1 MLSSRTLQDLR
12 PLLDVSPVP
21 MMVTELETGKVV
33 AFNKRCQE
41 EFLLSEAA
49 CLGRTTFELGL
60 WAQPSDRAK
69 LLEALQA
76 RPDLAELETAIRYG
90 DGQVR
95 PVRLTARLWTD
106 DDGVS
111 LILLTSQDLEPL
123 HAMQSRQTD
132 LLDRQFLLETVATDV
147 VARIAPDG
155 TRRYTSPAIQNLLGW
170 TPEEL
175 EGTSPFQHFHP
186 DDVPMLKEVFGR
198 LLSSGQP
205 ETPTYRSLRKDG
217 TYVWVE
223 TVCSPVRD
231 PSTGAILEIRTSTRD
246 VTKRRAAEE
255 DLRRSEEFHR
265 NLVASLSEGIILL
278 DDQGMVF
285 QANDRAH
292 DILNVPQGA
301 LLGVVLTGD
310 GWSFQALDGTSIP
323 ASDLPGTRTLL
334 DGQTRRD
341 VTVGVH
347 TPCGLVWIAQNSSIL
362 STATESSKFTL
373 LVSFADVT
381 QRVESEKALRES
393 ERRLRVIADMS
404 QDMISRHDLQAN
416 YLWASPSA
424 RGILGIEDH
433 EVVGRSAMEFVH
445 PDDLE
450 LLITQLSRIFEDGT
464 TRTQFRIVQP
474 SGGTIWVET
483 IAVLVRDP
491 VTGEPLEIQ
500 CGTRDIGE
508 RVRQQELLETT
519 QRLARLGGWEFDPS
533 NGKVSWTRE
542 LYRIHGFDPDSATI
556 HDITA
561 VNQYLEPASLEAVL
575 EAHRRLLQEGIPWQ
589 MEVRGT
595 TVHGRPLVLRCT
607 CEGDFENGRL
617 VRMRGTTQ
625 DITEIDRVREE
636 FEAASRM
643 NKAILDTSEA
653 LIVVLDLQGRVVRFN
668 HACELATG
676 WKESELLGRR
686 FFEVLIPPEERET
699 VGSVFSSLK
708 EGDFPN
714 HFENHWVARDGRRI
728 WTTWA
733 NSSILDGSGH
743 VRYIVGI
750 GIDLTAHRAI
760 QLELQASEARL
771 RCLIDT
777 APEAVVILD
786 TETGRFTE
794 VNPAAEKLFGG
805 SREELLRL
813 GPSQVSP
820 PMQPGGIP
828 SEASAR
834 SYVGQA
840 LRGDSPSFEWTH
852 RRLDGSDVLCEVHL
866 ARLPSGTQTLV
877 RGSISD
883 ISDRRKT
890 ESVMQSLVR
899 GTSSVFG
906 QAFFD
911 VLVKDLAQLLG
922 VGYAFIARVNPV
934 ERNVRTLSLFTP
946 AGPADNIQYELEG
959 TPCADVEGRCLL
971 AIASDVCARYPEDQL
986 LVDMGAQ
993 SYMGVP
999 LFSSSGAP
1007 IGLLVV
1013 IDTRPMT
1020 DSEMARNILTIFAT
1034 RAQGELERLETEL
1047 ALRNLNQDLEH
1058 RVQTRTAELQ
1068 ATNRELEAF
1077 SYSVSHDLR
1086 SPLRAIDGYTQ
1097 AIQED
1102 YASAF
1107 DEAGRHYLDRIRAS
1121 SHRMADLIDDLLS
1134 LSRSSRVEVVKSSVD
1149 LSLLATEILGSL
1161 ARRDADRRVE
1171 VRLDPGLQAL
1181 ADPVLIRSV
1190 LENLLDNAWKYT
1202 RMQPNPRIEFRSSP
1216 APDGFQGFA
1225 VVDNGAG
1232 FDMAHAP
1239 KLFGTFQRLHKVE
1252 EFEGNGIGLATVRRI
1267 VERHGGSISAEGELG
1282 TGATFRFQ
1290 LPSAGRS
1297 RETGPTNS
1305 PHNQRE

>member
-1 MLSSRTLQDLR
+1 MPLSRTLEDLR
-12 PLLDVSPVP
+12 SLLELSPVA
-21 MMVTELETGKVV
+21 MVVTELETGRIVL
-33 AFNKRCQE
+33 ANQRC
-41 EFLLSEAA
+41 LH
-49 CLGRTTFELGL
+49 ELGFVENEML
-60 WAQPSDRAK
+60 GKTSLELGQWVDPSDRAQFVD
-69 LLEALQA
+69 LLKSSPEHL
-76 RPDLAELETAIRYG
+76 DLDTQIRYG
-90 DGQVR
+90 DGTIHR
-95 PVRLTARLWTD
+95 VRLTARVW
-106 DDGVS
+106 VS
-111 LILLTSQDLEPL
+111 SEGISYIVLGSQDYEPL
-123 HAMQSRQTD
+123 RAMETRQSD
-132 LLDRQFLLETVATDV
+132 LLDRQSLLETVATDV

-198 LLSSGQP
+198 LLSTGQS

-217 TYVWVE
+217 SYVWVE
-223 TVCSPVRD
+223 TVCSPLRD

-255 DLRRSEEFHR
+255 ELRRSEEFHR

-278 DDQGMVF
+278 DDQGVVF

-292 DILNVPQGA
+292 DILNVPRGA
-301 LLGVVLTGD
+301 LLGVCMTGD
-310 GWSFQALDGTSIP
+310 GWSFQALDGSSILP
-323 ASDLPGTRTLL
+323 SELPGTGTLL

-347 TPCGLVWIAQNSSIL
+347 TPCGLVWIAQNSSIV

-424 RGILGIEDH
+424 REILGIEDH
-433 EVVGRSAMEFVH
+433 QVVGRSAMEFVH
-445 PDDLE
+445 PGDLE
-450 LLITQLSRIFEDGT
+450 LLIGQLSRIFEDGT

-474 SGGTIWVET
+474 SGTPVWVET

-491 VTGEPLEIQ
+491 NTGEPLEIQ
-500 CGTRDIGE
+500 CATRDIGD
-508 RVRQQELLETT
+508 RVRQQDLLETT
-519 QRLARLGGWEFDPS
+519 QRLARLGGWDFDPAT
-533 NGKVSWTRE
+533 GKVTWTRE
-542 LYRIHGFDPDSATI
+542 LYLIHGFDPDTATI
-556 HDITA
+556 SDITA

-575 EAHRRLLQEGIPWQ
+575 EAHERLLQEGIPWQ
-589 MEVRGT
+589 MVVRGT
-595 TVHGRPLVLRCT
+595 TIQGRPLVLRCT

-653 LIVVLDLQGRVVRFN
+653 LIVVLDTEGRVVRFN
-668 HACELATG
+668 HACESATG
-676 WKESELLGRR
+676 WKESELLGRK
-686 FFEVLIPPEERET
+686 FFEVLIPAEEMET
-699 VGSVFSSLK
+699 VGSVFASLK

-733 NSSILDGSGH
+733 NSSILDSSGH

-750 GIDLTAHRAI
+750 GIDLTAHRAT

-813 GPSQVSP
+813 GPNQVSP
-820 PMQPGGIP
+820 PEQPGGTP
-828 SEASAR
+828 SAVSAR
-834 SYVGQA
+834 AYIGQA

-934 ERNVRTLSLFTP
+934 ERTVRTLSLFTP
-946 AGPADNIQYELEG
+946 TGPSDNIQYDLEG

-971 AIASDVCARYPEDQL
+971 AIASDVCARYPEDRL

-999 LFSSSGAP
+999 LFSSSGSP

-1013 IDTRPMT
+1013 IDTRPMP
-1020 DSEMARNILTIFAT
+1020 DSEMARNILTIFAG

-1047 ALRNLNQDLEH
+1047 ALRNLNQELED
-1058 RVQTRTAELQ
+1058 RVQTRTSELQ

-1086 SPLRAIDGYTQ
+1086 SPLRAIDGYAQ

-1102 YASAF
+1102 YASSF
-1107 DEAGRHYLDRIRAS
+1107 DETGRHYLERIRAS
-1121 SHRMADLIDDLLS
+1121 SHRMGDLIDDLLS
-1134 LSRSSRVEVVKSSVD
+1134 LSRSSRVDVVKSRVD
-1149 LSLLATEILGSL
+1149 LSLLATEILGGL
-1161 ARRDADRRVE
+1161 ARRDPDRRVE
-1171 VRLDPGLQAL
+1171 VRLDPGLSAH

-1190 LENLLDNAWKYT
+1190 MENLLENAWKYT
-1202 RMQPNPRIEFRSSP
+1202 RLQPEARIEFRSAP
-1216 APDGFQGFA
+1216 APQGSQGFA
-1225 VVDNGAG
+1225 VIDNGAG

-1239 KLFGTFQRLHKVE
+1239 KLFGTFQRLHKAE
-1252 EFEGNGIGLATVRRI
+1252 DFEGNGIGLATVRRI
-1267 VERHGGSISAEGELG
+1267 VERHGGSISAQGELG
-1282 TGATFRFQ
+1282 IGATFRFQ
-1290 LPSAGRS
+1290 LPQSESRAG
-1297 RETGPTNS
+1297 S
-1305 PHNQRE
+1305 PPVAST